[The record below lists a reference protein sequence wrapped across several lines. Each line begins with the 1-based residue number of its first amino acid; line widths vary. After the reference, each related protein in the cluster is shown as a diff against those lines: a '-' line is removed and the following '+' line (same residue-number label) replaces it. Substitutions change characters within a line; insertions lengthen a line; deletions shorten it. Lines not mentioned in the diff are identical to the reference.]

1 MSETIKK
8 QLLLKQTGSN
18 KPSNEITTTI
28 EMSKENIIICVL
40 IAIVLILTIALICV
54 ICKKKKRGEK

>member
-40 IAIVLILTIALICV
+40 IAIVLILTITLICI

>member
-40 IAIVLILTIALICV
+40 IAIVLILTITLICV